1 MKLIQ
6 QAYHL
11 FAEFGNISFSLTKSN
26 CTISQG
32 QAIIVGLILISVCS
46 LLVPLEHSQLNIP
59 PPVLTQSSIVLVL
72 SVFLTKT
79 VIFFSLISQILF
91 FQAIHGY
98 RETERLKW
106 REENLKIINR
116 VRESAFLPG
125 SPQMHYVH
133 ILDLAEDGYIKA
145 HIDSVKVC

>member
-1 MKLIQ
+1 M
-6 QAYHL
+6 
-11 FAEFGNISFSLTKSN
+11 
-26 CTISQG
+26 
-32 QAIIVGLILISVCS
+32 
-46 LLVPLEHSQLNIP
+46 
-59 PPVLTQSSIVLVL
+59 
-72 SVFLTKT
+72 KT
-79 VIFFSLISQILF
+79 VIFFLSHFSNTF